1 MSSRAI
7 SPLRGSSICLSDSH
21 VLAENANADPNMPT
35 NSNKISCI
43 AASRVLPR
51 VSIEKRYKLNVRLL
65 GEGSNGAVSVAQN
78 IFTEQEVA
86 VKFLPLS
93 DELATNTGISDQT
106 HEANSLNEMKILLQL
121 DHPNICKL
129 LEIYEDPE
137 NVKLV
142 MENCSGGDLYSAYVF
157 HCHHFLR
164 CGKRILIRSFAY
176 VYDFVSIQNRL
187 AEKFCYSAN
196 VTKRLARQ
204 MFDAISYCHSH
215 GICHRDLK
223 LENWVYSD
231 ATRTQIK
238 LDKLY
243 IHLRFCTYTC

>member
-1 MSSRAI
+1 M
-7 SPLRGSSICLSDSH
+7 
-21 VLAENANADPNMPT
+21 
-35 NSNKISCI
+35 
-43 AASRVLPR
+43 LPR

-142 MENCSGGDLYSAYVF
+142 MENCSGGDLYSAYFDYVASDCIVCPF
-157 HCHHFLR
+157 YFLSS
-164 CGKRILIRSFAY
+164 GS
-176 VYDFVSIQNRL
+176 
-187 AEKFCYSAN
+187 
-196 VTKRLARQ
+196 
-204 MFDAISYCHSH
+204 
-215 GICHRDLK
+215 
-223 LENWVYSD
+223 
-231 ATRTQIK
+231 
-238 LDKLY
+238 
-243 IHLRFCTYTC
+243 